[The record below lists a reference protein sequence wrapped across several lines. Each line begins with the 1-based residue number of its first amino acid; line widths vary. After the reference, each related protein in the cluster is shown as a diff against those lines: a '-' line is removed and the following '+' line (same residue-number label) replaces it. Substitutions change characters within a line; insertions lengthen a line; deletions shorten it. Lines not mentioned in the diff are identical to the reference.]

1 MSGLQKRSEALRG
14 EPTLDSILGYFIK
27 ELACKGKI
35 MMSSR
40 TMLLL
45 AVILFIALPAH
56 AGHSNSAPQDER
68 VFPPLMLPFS
78 PPQLPPEQ
86 QPEISVE
93 GVDRE
98 GAIYRYEV
106 PHNWNGDLV
115 MYAHGFRGCIADP
128 ATGAL
133 VPLYVDNPPLRE
145 YYLIRGYAWA
155 ASSYS
160 KNCYDVKDGV
170 ESTNRLVRIFAREVG
185 TPKRTLITGFSMGG
199 HVTGAAI
206 EMFPNVSCPEGR
218 RGHICRRFVHILGK
232 LSGGVAYD
240 GAAPACG
247 VMGDVELFNYFGDF
261 ATAAGALAAAVN
273 PLVQQQ
279 FPPPPPAE
287 FFSTTLP
294 LLIGTLFSDS
304 RNLFPGSDYPFGLTA
319 QGEKL
324 KQLTRQMSG
333 GERPLFDQAYPV
345 WQDLLF
351 GLAGSDGTL
360 DGVLSGNIYDN
371 RRRVYQ
377 FDGDPAL
384 TPEEQVLNH
393 SIIRVKRDRGVNR
406 KRFLRLQRVPEISG
420 RINIPVLSVHTL
432 GDLFVP
438 FSMEQIY
445 ATDVSRHGR
454 SDLLVSRATRAID
467 HCEFSAEELMRT
479 FDDLVLWVNEGIK
492 PAGDDILDPEQVA
505 DPYFGCQFT
514 EGVVGTEEDP
524 GTPEA
529 LRSGVCSTAP

>member
-1 MSGLQKRSEALRG
+1 
-14 EPTLDSILGYFIK
+14 
-27 ELACKGKI
+27 
-35 MMSSR
+35 MMSSK

-45 AVILFIALPAH
+45 AAILFIALPAH

-78 PPQLPPEQ
+78 PPQLPPEL

-106 PHNWNGDLV
+106 PLDWNGDLV
-115 MYAHGFRGCIADP
+115 IYAHGFRGCIADP

-170 ESTNRLVRIFAREVG
+170 ESTNRLARIFAREVG

-206 EMFPNVSCPEGR
+206 EMFPNVRCPDGR
-218 RGHICRRFVHILGK
+218 RGRICRRFAHILGK

-247 VMGDVELFNYFGDF
+247 VMGDIEQFNYLADFGVA
-261 ATAAGALAAAVN
+261 ATALAAEVN
-273 PLVQQQ
+273 PAVQQQ
-279 FPPPPPAE
+279 FPPPAD
-287 FFSTTLP
+287 FFSTKLP
-294 LLIGTLFSDS
+294 LLINTLYSGS
-304 RNLFPGSDYPFGLTA
+304 VGFPGSDDFFFPFGLTS

-324 KQLTRQMSG
+324 KDITRQISG
-333 GERPLFDQAYPV
+333 GERPIFDQAFPLF
-345 WQDLLF
+345 QDLLLS
-351 GLAGSDGTL
+351 LAGSDGTL
-360 DGVLSGNIYDN
+360 DGVLAGNIYDN

-384 TPEEQVLNH
+384 TPEEQALND
-393 SIIRVKRDRGVNR
+393 SIVRVKRDRGVNR

-445 ATDVSRHGR
+445 AREVSRHGR
-454 SDLLVSRATRAID
+454 SDLLVSRATRAVG
-467 HCEFSAEELMRT
+467 HCEFSAEELIRT
-479 FDDLVLWVNEGIK
+479 FEDLVLWVNEGIK

-514 EGVVGTEEDP
+514 EGEVD
-524 GTPEA
+524 TPED
-529 LRSGVCSTAP
+529 LRSGVCSLAP

>member
-1 MSGLQKRSEALRG
+1 MSGIQKRSEALWG
-14 EPTLDSILGYFIK
+14 ESTLDSIHGYFIK
-27 ELACKGKI
+27 ELACEGKI
-35 MMSSR
+35 MMSSK

-45 AVILFIALPAH
+45 AAILFIALPAH
-56 AGHSNSAPQDER
+56 AGHSKSAPQDDR
-68 VFPPLMLPFS
+68 VFPPLKLPFL
-78 PPQLPPEQ
+78 PPLLPPEQ
-86 QPEISVE
+86 QPKISVE

-106 PHNWNGDLV
+106 PQNWNGDLV

-145 YYLIRGYAWA
+145 YYLLQGYAWA

-170 ESTNRLVRIFAREVG
+170 ESTNRLARIFARKVG
-185 TPKRTLITGFSMGG
+185 TPNRTLITGFSMGG
-199 HVTGAAI
+199 HITGAAI
-206 EMFPNVSCPEGR
+206 EMFPNVRCPEGR

-294 LLIGTLFSDS
+294 LLIGTLFSD
-304 RNLFPGSDYPFGLTA
+304 LGAGYPDKLTA

-333 GERPLFDQAYPV
+333 GERPLFDDAYPF

-360 DGVLSGNIYDN
+360 DGVLPGNIYDN

-377 FDGDPAL
+377 FDGDPIL
-384 TPEEQVLNH
+384 TPDEQELNH

-420 RINIPVLSVHTL
+420 RIDIPVLSIHTT

-445 ATDVSRHGR
+445 ARDVANRHR
-454 SDLLVSRATRAID
+454 SNLLVSRATRAID
-467 HCEFSAEELMRT
+467 HCEFSAEELIRT
-479 FDDLVLWVNEGIK
+479 FDDLVLWVEKGIK
-492 PAGDDILDPEQVA
+492 PAGDDILDPEKVA
-505 DPYFGCQFT
+505 DSHFGCQFT
-514 EGVVGTEEDP
+514 EGVVYNEESGE

-529 LRSGVCSTAP
+529 LRSGVCSSAP